1 MRLYHHWAC
10 AIDSII
16 VLEILMKF
24 GALSQFGLAL
34 IAGPI
39 FAGVPTGAAYGA
51 ETGADAPNT
60 IALAES
66 APTTNEPK
74 VSVPEADSP
83 AQADTT
89 PAQRD
94 PARFA
99 QFAPKDNPI
108 RHRIDYAIWDYA
120 LKNIVI
126 SMGPSDRRGAGSL
139 APAFGT
145 RIRQGH
151 NSRYRLE
158 GSLVSF
164 LWLDNEVIASLSEY
178 RRDLETVPD
187 TLDLVTIPRNEQLAF
202 WFNLH
207 NVALLEQLA
216 LRWPVRQPR
225 SLEIEGVL
233 LDDAKVITIRG
244 VSMSLKELREQI
256 VYANWRDP
264 KVIYGFWR
272 GEIGSPALQRDA
284 YTGANVSSLLD
295 LAAYDYVN
303 SLRGTQKR
311 GSRLDVSTLY
321 EETRAF
327 YFPDFE
333 TDVRAHLGNFAEG
346 DVAEILNETDTMRA
360 SIREFDIADLS
371 GGKRLAS
378 YLFVDGESA
387 RAPQGLVQLLRQRQ
401 NKLDNMRRREE
412 LTGRVIFS
420 DIDLPGDPP
429 NKNAVQ

>member
-1 MRLYHHWAC
+1 
-10 AIDSII
+10 
-16 VLEILMKF
+16 MKIR
-24 GALSQFGLAL
+24 ALPISASLL
-34 IAGPI
+34 IAGAACAP
-39 FAGVPTGAAYGA
+39 GAMAHDIDNSA
-51 ETGADAPNT
+51 R
-60 IALAES
+60 S
-66 APTTNEPK
+66 APQI
-74 VSVPEADSP
+74 AP
-83 AQADTT
+83 AT
-89 PAQRD
+89 PDQPAATPPR
-94 PARFA
+94 PARAEFA
-99 QFAPKDNPI
+99 QFTPTNDPI

-126 SMGPSDRRGAGSL
+126 SMGPSNRRTAGSL
-139 APAFGT
+139 PPAYGT

-164 LWLDNEVIASLSEY
+164 LWLDDEVISSLTEY
-178 RRDLETVPD
+178 RRDLESVPD
-187 TLDLVTIPRNEQLAF
+187 TLDLAMIPRNEQLAF
-202 WFNLH
+202 WINLH

-216 LRWPVRQPR
+216 LHWPVRQPR
-225 SLEIEGVL
+225 SLEIDGVL
-233 LDDAKVITIRG
+233 LDDAKVITVQG
-244 VSMSLKELREQI
+244 VSMSLKELRENI

-295 LAAYDYVN
+295 LAADDYVN
-303 SLRGTQKR
+303 SLRGTQKS

-333 TDVRAHLGNFAEG
+333 QDVRTHLSDYARS
-346 DVAEILNETDTMRA
+346 DVTEILGETETMRA

-378 YLFVDGESA
+378 YLFVDGESP
-387 RAPQGLVQLLRQRQ
+387 RAPQGLIELLRQRET
-401 NKLDNMRRREE
+401 KLDNMRRRDEM
-412 LTGRVIFS
+412 TGQVIFS
-420 DIDLPGDPP
+420 NIDLPGDPP